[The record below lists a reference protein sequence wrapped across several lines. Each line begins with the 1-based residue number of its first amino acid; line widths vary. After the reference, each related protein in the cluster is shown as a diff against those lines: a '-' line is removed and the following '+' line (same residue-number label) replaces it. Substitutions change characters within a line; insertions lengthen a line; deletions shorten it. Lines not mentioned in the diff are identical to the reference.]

1 MRRSQSIKKILEIHR
16 QNLKKQ
22 IRAGFIKA
30 GLIARD
36 VAIDGPEREKRNM
49 ALNPIERLKI
59 SRMK

>member
-22 IRAGFIKA
+22 IRTGFIKA

-49 ALNPIERLKI
+49 ALSPKD
-59 SRMK
+59 